1 MGQLRFPLWEPFV
14 LEPTGPHEGTNYRDA
29 QQDGGA
35 NLLPRCSELIIT
47 STLRVVQSQCTTD
60 GQQKPACPFE
70 CSVDVNSLHFQ
81 DVISRFSSGSR
92 FILKAQ
98 LLQFGKGHPNFPPI
112 NTQ

>member
-47 STLRVVQSQCTTD
+47 STLRVVQSQCNAD

-70 CSVDVNSLHFQ
+70 CNVYTFAPLAGCDKSIPRRETTYHILRRCNYYSL
-81 DVISRFSSGSR
+81 DKVILIF
-92 FILKAQ
+92 
-98 LLQFGKGHPNFPPI
+98 HP
-112 NTQ
+112 